1 MTLKIAAKA
10 ENRAKPARIRQPID
24 RKACR
29 TAPGTA
35 RTPVKPRR
43 EIPLADWRDLT
54 DELDRWQ
61 AAGRVATL
69 WWRDDDAE
77 APSAALDRLLALAQ
91 TGPAGRL
98 PLSLAVIPGPAGPG
112 LAARLTRESSVSV
125 LQHGWAHANHAPT
138 GERTIE
144 LGPHRPVDAVMAE
157 LIDGRERLARL
168 FGRQFLPVIV
178 PPWNR
183 IDPVIVDSLPARGY
197 RGLSS
202 DGARAPHGRDP
213 FIVANVHIDIFR
225 WQQPARFIGTEI
237 ALGQAVRHL
246 AARRLGT
253 VDPDEPTGLMTHH
266 LQHDAGCWQF
276 LERYLA
282 VTASHPA
289 VRYLPAAEIFMPD
302 RLDARAG
309 GRP

>member
-1 MTLKIAAKA
+1 MTPKSGLKVKTASQPVKI
-10 ENRAKPARIRQPID
+10 RRLVGRKPSRD
-24 RKACR
+24 
-29 TAPGTA
+29 APVTA
-35 RTPVKPRR
+35 RTAVKPRR
-43 EIPLADWRDLT
+43 EPPLAGWRDLI

-61 AAGRVATL
+61 AAGRLATL

-77 APSAALDRLLALAQ
+77 GPTPALDRLLALKDA
-91 TGPAGRL
+91 GPRGPL

-112 LAARLTRESSVSV
+112 LAARLGRESAVSV
-125 LQHGWAHANHAPT
+125 LQHGWAHANHAPM

-144 LGPHRPVDAVMAE
+144 LGPHRPASDVLAE
-157 LIDGRERLARL
+157 LTDGRQRLARL
-168 FGRQFLPVIV
+168 FGRQFLPVVV

-183 IDPVIVDSLPARGY
+183 IDGAVAESLPGHGY

-202 DGARAPHGRDP
+202 DGARARDRHDG
-213 FIVANVHIDIFR
+213 FTVANVHIDIFR
-225 WQQPARFIGTEI
+225 WQPPARFIGTDL

-246 AARRLGT
+246 AARRLGA

-276 LERYLA
+276 LERFLA

-289 VRYLPAAEIFMPD
+289 VRYLSAADIFMPD
-302 RLDARAG
+302 GRDARAG
-309 GRP
+309 SP

>member
-1 MTLKIAAKA
+1 MTRKASPAVKTSDKPPRNRPAAGRNPIRGRSA
-10 ENRAKPARIRQPID
+10 DARIAVKA
-24 RKACR
+24 RK
-29 TAPGTA
+29 P
-35 RTPVKPRR
+35 P
-43 EIPLADWRDLT
+43 PLAGWRDLT
-54 DELDRWQ
+54 GELDRWQ
-61 AAGRVATL
+61 VEGRVATF

-77 APSAALDRLLALAQ
+77 APSPALDRLLALKDASPGG
-91 TGPAGRL
+91 T

-112 LAARLTRESSVSV
+112 LAARLARESGVSV
-125 LQHGWAHANHAPT
+125 LQHGWTHANHAPP

-144 LGPHRPVDAVMAE
+144 LGAHRPAPDVLAE
-157 LIDGRERLARL
+157 LTDGRQRLIRL

-183 IDPVIVDSLPARGY
+183 IDAAVAAALPDHDY

-202 DGARAPHGRDP
+202 EGARARDRRRG
-213 FIVANVHIDIFR
+213 FTVANVHIDIFR
-225 WQQPARFIGTEI
+225 WQPPARFIGTDL

-276 LERYLA
+276 LERFLA

-289 VRYLPAAEIFMPD
+289 VRYLPAAEIFVPGQHT
-302 RLDARAG
+302 RTGLC
-309 GRP
+309 P